1 MMKNENNSQEI
12 EQLRLSLLRFLDA
25 SAAASTRGMTE
36 SLLWQMARN
45 EGREGLTLA
54 EVRAELMYLKDRN
67 LICQVPKPISP
78 ELRLW
83 RITADGRDQ
92 HAMLTM

>member
-1 MMKNENNSQEI
+1 MMKNNSKET

-25 SAAASTRGMTE
+25 SAEATSRGMAE

-45 EGREGLTLA
+45 EGRTGLTLE

-67 LICQVPKPISP
+67 LICEVPKPISP
-78 ELRLW
+78 ELRSW

-92 HAMLTM
+92 HAQLTT